1 MRFPSTINIASH
13 NQISI
18 PKRLSKFW
26 QKCQSPAVT
35 VGLKNCNH
43 SSGFGI
49 FFATFDTQASRGQ
62 GDTNFARM
70 VGVVV
75 HKQDVIVKTPHLKT
89 AASSFKASNR
99 FGNRRKL

>member
-26 QKCQSPAVT
+26 QKSKSPAVT
-35 VGLKNCNH
+35 VGLKNGNH

-49 FFATFDTQASRGQ
+49 LFATFNAQASRRQ
-62 GDTNFARM
+62 GDPNFAGM

-89 AASSFKASNR
+89 AASAFKPGNR
-99 FGNRRKL
+99 CSNRRKL